1 MRTKQSAYL
10 SPTKSFTLANIDR
23 DDRIHYERVA
33 QSSENLR
40 RAMMRYYFKRNG
52 WQ

>member
-1 MRTKQSAYL
+1 MREHSAYL
-10 SPTKSFTLANIDR
+10 SRPTSYANLEQADR
-23 DDRIHYERVA
+23 NHYERVK
-33 QSSENLR
+33 QGSEELR

>member
-1 MRTKQSAYL
+1 MREHSAYL
-10 SPTKSFTLANIDR
+10 SRPISYANIEQA
-23 DDRIHYERVA
+23 DRINYERA
-33 QSSENLR
+33 KRGCEELR